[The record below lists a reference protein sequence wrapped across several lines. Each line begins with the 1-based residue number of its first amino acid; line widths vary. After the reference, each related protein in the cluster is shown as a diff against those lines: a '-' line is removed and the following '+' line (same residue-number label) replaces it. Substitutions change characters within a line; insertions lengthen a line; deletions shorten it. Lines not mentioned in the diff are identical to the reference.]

1 MRIPSFAEFA
11 STLTED
17 QITGWVGEISQTNK
31 SKIELE
37 RVNGVINLDVTPI
50 ASTNLLLSM
59 KMLEAYHKWISN
71 IFEDQL

>member
-17 QITGWVGEISQTNK
+17 QIAGWVGEISQTNK